1 MSSNQT
7 PDKKAQQAAD
17 AKKAMADYRAQEAAV
32 DANTE
37 RLRKLRLEKEAREGP
52 PPKSKSRRK

>member
-1 MSSNQT
+1 
-7 PDKKAQQAAD
+7 
-17 AKKAMADYRAQEAAV
+17 MADYRAQEAAV